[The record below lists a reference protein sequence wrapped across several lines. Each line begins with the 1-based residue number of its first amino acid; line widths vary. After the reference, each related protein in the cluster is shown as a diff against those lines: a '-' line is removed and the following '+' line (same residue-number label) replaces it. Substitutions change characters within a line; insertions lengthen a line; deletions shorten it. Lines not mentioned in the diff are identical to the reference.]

1 MKIDHIA
8 LQVDD
13 VKESVDY
20 YVDEYGCSIIHCDD
34 TWAFL
39 QFDNIKLALV
49 VEDEHPYHIAFETD
63 DKGVLNGTLHRD
75 GSVSKYVKDPSGNTI
90 ELIKYPTKTKHFAD
104 GFHEGRWEED

>member
-20 YVDEYGCSIIHCDD
+20 YVDEYGCSIIYCDD

-39 QFDNIKLALV
+39 QFENIKLALV

-63 DKGVLNGTLHRD
+63 EKGVLNGTLHRD